1 MSDHLNLNWN
11 SYEANLGASLK
22 ELREGN
28 DFFDVTLACEGEQI
42 QCHKLILSA
51 CSPVMLRILR
61 HNLHPHPL
69 IYLKGVKFKHLLSVL
84 DFMYD
89 GQVNVSQDD
98 LMPFMTTAEELKVK
112 GLTKSDK
119 CTSEKVGS
127 TVNEDLNDF
136 EEMVTTFFCPRID
149 DFTSIKDTINLEE
162 YTFSPLKK
170 SPSSKLSGVTSES
183 TRPNTIYPRNPFSL
197 PSLENILATV
207 GGNHD
212 HHPNQ
217 VRFFSDQ
224 DTDIAKLD
232 DVNNL
237 EIDQGN
243 SNSNEYIESNKSITE
258 KCKSLISKKLDG
270 YFYCL
275 QCNFKNLKRSALIRH
290 VESHLLVKRRV
301 CDLCNKSFKNR
312 NSLNSH
318 KTIAHKVSK
327 GKETSIN
334 NNSKVN
340 CSVISDAAGSSVSSN
355 MTGPSGFEI
364 DRVSDGVAR
373 NNNTEYNSDGIN
385 EENVVSL
392 DNNKKINVKDP
403 TKDGVKIYED
413 DGPNEKEVISE
424 ICVAK
429 FYGEPEYD
437 SYKKPVGVDLSTSE
451 DMKNILWHEGNS

>member
-11 SYEANLGASLK
+11 LFEENLGASLK
-22 ELREGN
+22 KLREGN
-28 DFFDVTLACEGEQI
+28 DFFDVTLACEDEQI
-42 QCHKLILSA
+42 QCHKLVLSA
-51 CSPVMLRILR
+51 CSPVMLKILR

-69 IYLKGVKFKHLLSVL
+69 IYLKGVKFKHLQSVL

-89 GQVNVSQDD
+89 GQVNVSQED
-98 LMPFMTTAEELKVK
+98 LMPFMATAEELKVK

-119 CTSEKVGS
+119 CTSEEVGP
-127 TVNEDLNDF
+127 TVIEDLNDF
-136 EEMVTTFFCPRID
+136 EEKITTFLCPKID

-162 YTFSPLKK
+162 FTFSPLKK

-183 TRPNTIYPRNPFSL
+183 KRPNTIFPRNPFSL
-197 PSLENILATV
+197 PSLENVLATV

-212 HHPNQ
+212 HRPNQ

-224 DTDIAKLD
+224 DTDIATLD

-237 EIDQGN
+237 EMDQGN
-243 SNSNEYIESNKSITE
+243 SNEYVESNKSITE
-258 KCKSLISKKLDG
+258 KCKSLILKKQDG

-290 VESHLLVKRRV
+290 VETHLSLRRV

-312 NSLNSH
+312 NSLYTH

-327 GKETSIN
+327 VKEASIN

-355 MTGPSGFEI
+355 MTGPSGFEM

-392 DNNKKINVKDP
+392 ALDIIKKINVKDP
-403 TKDGVKIYED
+403 TEDGVKIYED
-413 DGPNEKEVISE
+413 DGPSEKEVISE

-437 SYKKPVGVDLSTSE
+437 RYKKPEGVDLSTSE
-451 DMKNILWHEGNS
+451 DDEECLEA